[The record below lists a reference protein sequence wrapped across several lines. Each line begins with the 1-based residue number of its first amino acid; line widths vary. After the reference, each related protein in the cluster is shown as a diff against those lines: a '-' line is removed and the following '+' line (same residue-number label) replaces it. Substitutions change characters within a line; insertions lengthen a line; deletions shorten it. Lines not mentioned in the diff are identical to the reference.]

1 MKKYSTLILSFIA
14 TLCFAQSVSRP
25 QTPVAPFP
33 YNIEA
38 FQFENKQVGITLH
51 GTLTLPE
58 GEGPF
63 PAAILISGSG
73 PTDRDQTI
81 YDHKTFSV
89 IADYLTRQGIAVLRY
104 DDRGVGE
111 SEGNHFAATSM
122 DLADDTHAALISL
135 ARHGKIDAKHIGLI
149 GHSEGGMIA
158 PIVASKTEA
167 INYIVMLAG
176 PGVPIAD
183 LMSLQNRK
191 VYESMGLPENELDRN
206 ETYNHQLYDILDT
219 NEPISELYDTLL
231 PLIHGYYESIPEE
244 YQSLFGPSKEMY
256 YISIMGAF
264 SSPWFSY
271 FIQFDPTPYLEQVT
285 CPVFAVNGDKDIQVI
300 SSQNIEAIDSI
311 FASTNHK
318 DYTTRVYPNMNHL
331 FQTCDKCDVAEY
343 QSLEETFSFSVLADV
358 SKWILERVN

>member
-1 MKKYSTLILSFIA
+1 
-14 TLCFAQSVSRP
+14 
-25 QTPVAPFP
+25 
-33 YNIEA
+33 
-38 FQFENKQVGITLH
+38 
-51 GTLTLPE
+51 
-58 GEGPF
+58 
-63 PAAILISGSG
+63 
-73 PTDRDQTI
+73 
-81 YDHKTFSV
+81 
-89 IADYLTRQGIAVLRY
+89 
-104 DDRGVGE
+104 
-111 SEGNHFAATSM
+111 M

-219 NEPISELYDTLL
+219 NEPIS
-231 PLIHGYYESIPEE
+231 E